1 MEISDWIDIC
11 AICVICGK
19 MDWVWKTAPR
29 VESGRFRHNLYF
41 GPKLPLMSETPIRF
55 SATGTNQIYLVQI
68 SGTYR
73 IEAAGAQGGDGAG
86 PGLKGERVS
95 GMFYLKRGNLL
106 KIVAGSQG
114 TPSDPP
120 HNFGGGAGGASLVW
134 TGPTELPQ
142 PIKLMLFARGGK
154 GGAAAKVQN
163 AGETAGADGNKS
175 HDPAADTAEFN
186 ALGGEVDPLTAETLS
201 LQWTRGLGLGLS
213 GTAGGKGRTEHGG
226 YNAGAF
232 PTSTPEFQAGD
243 GYVSITPIAVPASS
257 GTPDNRPTGASAST
271 SIDAKELAPAGA
283 GVIGGESKG
292 VPEAV
297 SSDNEGDAPSPT
309 ILPQVTSRPG
319 SWAKLLHQPRRPGS
333 E

>member
-1 MEISDWIDIC
+1 MFPRKLLAELSPAASGTTFIS
-11 AICVICGK
+11 
-19 MDWVWKTAPR
+19 APR
-29 VESGRFRHNLYF
+29 LS
-41 GPKLPLMSETPIRF
+41 PMSETAVKF

-120 HNFGGGAGGASLVW
+120 HDFGGGAGGASLVW

-154 GGAAAKVQN
+154 GDAAARAQN
-163 AGETAGADGNKS
+163 ASEAAGADGNKR
-175 HDPAADTAEFN
+175 HDPAADTAELN
-186 ALGGEVDPLTAETLS
+186 ALGGDMDPLTAETLS

-243 GYVSITPIAVPASS
+243 GYVSITPVSVPTSAGTTDYRAS
-257 GTPDNRPTGASAST
+257 GASAPT
-271 SIDAKELAPAGA
+271 TIDAKELTTPTGEPARA
-283 GVIGGESKG
+283 GGSGGESATI
-292 VPEAV
+292 PPAV
-297 SSDNEGDAPSPT
+297 SDGNEIEAPSQT
-309 ILPQVTSRPG
+309 SLPQVTPRPG
-319 SWAKLLHQPRRPGS
+319 SWAKLLRPRHRP
-333 E
+333 

>member
-175 HDPAADTAEFN
+175 HDPAADTAELN
-186 ALGGEVDPLTAETLS
+186 ALGGDMDPLTAETLS

-257 GTPDNRPTGASAST
+257 GATDHRPTGASAPT
-271 SIDAKELAPAGA
+271 TIDAKELAPAGV
-283 GVIGGESKG
+283 GVSGGESTG
-292 VPEAV
+292 IPAAA

-319 SWAKLLHQPRRPGS
+319 SWAKLLHQPRRPGT